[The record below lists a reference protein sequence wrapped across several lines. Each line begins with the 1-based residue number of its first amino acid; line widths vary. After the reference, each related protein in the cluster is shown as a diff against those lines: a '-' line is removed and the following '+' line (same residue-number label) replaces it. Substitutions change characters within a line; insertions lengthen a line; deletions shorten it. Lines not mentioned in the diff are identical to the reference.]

1 MIDPTDPAHMHFC
14 QFAGCDN
21 AILFLARQMTLATTE
36 QRASLLQECA
46 AAFAA
51 MRQAAELA
59 WPKDSSKNSAVDLLE
74 QRIKELAHTPS
85 QNDFLK
91 TWGGKRCT
99 VCETPITAPKGL
111 QRLAYCPHCISG
123 VQDARTALKA
133 VVGAAVVELMV

>member
-1 MIDPTDPAHMHFC
+1 MIDPADPAFMHFC

-36 QRASLLQECA
+36 QRASLLVECE

-51 MRQAAELA
+51 MRQAALLA
-59 WPKDSSKNSAVDLLE
+59 WPEDSSRNSAVDLLE
-74 QRIKELAHTPS
+74 ERVKELAHTPS

-99 VCETPITAPKGL
+99 VCGTKIAAPKAVL
-111 QRLAYCPHCISG
+111 RLAYCPHCISG
-123 VQDARTALKA
+123 VHDARIALKA
-133 VVGAAVVELMV
+133 VVGAETAELMV